1 MFWKGRKNSLVP
13 IFFTLL
19 IEFQIQ
25 MLPAPDLIWSIQNH
39 GHNLNHHHKLRGYPD
54 IWHDIYGISIDQR
67 WRRRVPS
74 SLGKVVG
81 SMSEITMGE
90 FSSAHPLLSASHP
103 FTAATC
109 ACPNHLRVSTSL
121 PLKVSHFFLIKLPNK
136 SPKQIYMR
144 RAICHSLCDDIG
156 MNMQLLTVVDHNTW
170 KIFQLQFMH
179 FCHFFGSVDS
189 RALTVCCGGQ
199 PQ

>member
-1 MFWKGRKNSLVP
+1 MFWKGKKNSPVP
-13 IFFTLL
+13 MFFASL

-39 GHNLNHHHKLRGYPD
+39 RHNLNHHHKLRRYPD

-121 PLKVSHFFLIKLPNK
+121 PLKVLHFFPHQIT
-136 SPKQIYMR
+136 KQITKTNLYEKSNLPLPLWWLR
-144 RAICHSLCDDIG
+144 NEYAAPD
-156 MNMQLLTVVDHNTW
+156 
-170 KIFQLQFMH
+170 
-179 FCHFFGSVDS
+179 
-189 RALTVCCGGQ
+189 CCR
-199 PQ
+199 P